1 MKLDSELKLK
11 GASLPVPLLHCL
23 TAASVPLALAVTG
36 SHGGSCRNSE
46 SPARWTRPGTQGTR
60 DCQWCTTAAA
70 DSESWSRG
78 SSESMSLPEGCQCLP
93 SASTLQRCP
102 QAASEERAPGES
114 GRRSYDGYALPAQDA
129 PAAKSC
135 ALRPH
140 WHASD
145 SEPTH
150 CAGSEHRTLVNLRKS
165 RLRPGRIVGCWPC
178 APARG
183 GGRWHI
189 A

>member
-1 MKLDSELKLK
+1 MPAQPQAGGGRGAPGVYQWSNLNGPGPRASVNCELLKLDSELKLK

-78 SSESMSLPEGCQCLP
+78 SSESMS
-93 SASTLQRCP
+93 SKFT
-102 QAASEERAPGES
+102 
-114 GRRSYDGYALPAQDA
+114 
-129 PAAKSC
+129 
-135 ALRPH
+135 
-140 WHASD
+140 
-145 SEPTH
+145 
-150 CAGSEHRTLVNLRKS
+150 RT
-165 RLRPGRIVGCWPC
+165 
-178 APARG
+178 
-183 GGRWHI
+183 
-189 A
+189 